1 MEKIFKIGGMSCTA
15 CARAIE
21 RAVTRLEGVE
31 EVNLNFAIEE
41 LFVRFDK
48 KVTTEEIIIK
58 AVEKAGFKAKV
69 KGKNDDIQ
77 GENFTPIIVKLS
89 ISAFFAL
96 ILLYVSM
103 GHMIGLPLPR
113 FIRPDAYPLR
123 YAIVQ
128 AVCALVV
135 AGIGYKF
142 YKVGFSSLIKLHPNM
157 DSLIAISTLSAFIY
171 GIYAIVKIANGDTRL
186 VHNLYFESIAV
197 VMTLVSLG
205 KFLETVQK
213 GKTGDAVK
221 KLIGLKPKT
230 AIVLRNGKELEVMI
244 SQINVG
250 DEVIVKAGEK
260 FPVDGIVISGV
271 SQADESMLT
280 GESMPVKKMVGDT
293 VYCASVNLSGYLTVK
308 AERVEGDTMLSQ
320 IVEFVKSAQGSKAP
334 IARLADKI
342 SGVFVPII
350 LSLALLS
357 GVFWLIY
364 SKDFH
369 LAFTV
374 FVSVLVIACPCALG
388 LATPTAITVAVGKG
402 AEYGI
407 LVKNGVALETACKID
422 TVVFDKT
429 GTLTEGKP
437 AVTKIE
443 NLSNFSDSEIILMA
457 SALEKASEHP
467 LGKAIVDFANE
478 KSADCLSAENI
489 EIISGK
495 GIKGVVLG
503 NQIAIGNRRLMQEI
517 NCASFEEKLND
528 IAQTTVYMSIN
539 GTFSAIIYISDKIKE
554 SSFSAIEKLKK
565 LNITPVIVTGDGKT
579 VAESVAKELKIDTV
593 FSEALPN
600 EKAEIVQKLKNEG
613 KTVAFIGD
621 GINDSPALTVADVG
635 MAIASGSDIAI
646 ESAEIVLIKNS
657 VVDAVNAI
665 KLSKKTLRII
675 KQNLFWAFG
684 YNVVCVPIAM
694 GILHLF
700 GGPLLSPMIGGI
712 CMSFSSVSVVTN
724 ALRLRN
730 FNPDKK

>member
-1 MEKIFKIGGMSCTA
+1 MEKIFKISGMSCTA

-21 RAVTRLEGVE
+21 RAVKRLDGVE

-41 LFVRFDK
+41 LFVKFDK
-48 KVTTEEIIIK
+48 KLNIEEIIK
-58 AVEKAGFKAKV
+58 AVEKAGFKAEV
-69 KGKNDDIQ
+69 KGKNDDSQ
-77 GENFTPIIVKLS
+77 GKDYTPIIVKLS
-89 ISAFFAL
+89 ISAFFSL

-103 GHMIGLPLPR
+103 GHMIGLPLP
-113 FIRPDAYPLR
+113 PVLSPETYPLR

-157 DSLIAISTLSAFIY
+157 DSLIAISTLSAFVY
-171 GIYAIVKIANGDTRL
+171 GIYAIVKIANGETAL

-205 KFLETVQK
+205 KFLEALQK

-230 AIVLRNGKELEVMI
+230 ATVLRNGKELEVMI
-244 SQINVG
+244 SQIKVG

-260 FPVDGIVISGV
+260 FPVDGVVISGT

-280 GESMPVKKMVGDT
+280 GESMPVKKSTGDT
-293 VYCASVNLSGYLTVK
+293 VYCASVNINGYLTVK
-308 AERVEGDTMLSQ
+308 AEKVEGDTMLSQ

-342 SGVFVPII
+342 SGVFVPVI
-350 LSLALLS
+350 LILALIS
-357 GVFWLIY
+357 GAFWLIY

-388 LATPTAITVAVGKG
+388 LATPTAITVAVGRG

-407 LVKNGVALETACKID
+407 LIKNGVALETACKID

-437 AVTKIE
+437 TVTKIE
-443 NLSNFSDSEIILMA
+443 NLSNFSDTEIISMA
-457 SALEKASEHP
+457 QALEKASEHP
-467 LGKAIVDFANE
+467 LGKAIVEFAVYGIELNAE
-478 KSADCLSAENI
+478 KV
-489 EIISGK
+489 EIIAGK
-495 GIKGVVLG
+495 GISGVVSG

-517 NCASFEEKLND
+517 NCENFEEKSND
-528 IAQTTVYMSIN
+528 IAQTTVYMAIN
-539 GTFSAIIYISDKIKE
+539 GTLSAIIYISDKIKE
-554 SSFSAIEKLKK
+554 SSFTAIESLNK
-565 LNITPVIVTGDGKT
+565 LNITPVIVTGDGKA
-579 VAESVAKELKIDTV
+579 VAEKVAKDLGIDKV
-593 FSEALPN
+593 YSEVLPN
-600 EKAEIVQKLKNEG
+600 EKAEIIEKLKNEG

-621 GINDSPALTVADVG
+621 GINDSPALTLADVG
-635 MAIASGSDIAI
+635 MAIGSGSDIAI
-646 ESAEIVLIKNS
+646 ESAEIVLVKNS
-657 VVDAVNAI
+657 TVDAVNAI

-730 FNPDKK
+730 FNPDKSK

>member
-1 MEKIFKIGGMSCTA
+1 MEKIFKISGMSCTA

-21 RAVTRLEGVE
+21 RAVKRLDGVE
-31 EVNLNFAIEE
+31 EVNLNFSIEE

-48 KVTTEEIIIK
+48 KITTEEIIIK
-58 AVEKAGFKAKV
+58 AVEKAGFKAEV
-69 KGKNDDIQ
+69 KGKNDDSQ
-77 GENFTPIIVKLS
+77 GENFAPIIVKLS
-89 ISAFFAL
+89 ISAFFSL

-103 GHMIGLPLPR
+103 GHMIGLPLPS
-113 FIRPDAYPLR
+113 FLSPETYPLR

-128 AVCALVV
+128 AVCAVVV
-135 AGIGYKF
+135 AVIGYKF

-157 DSLIAISTLSAFIY
+157 DSLIAISTLSAFVY
-171 GIYAIVKIANGDTRL
+171 GIYAIVKIANGETAL

-230 AIVLRNGKELEVMI
+230 ALVLRNGKELEVMI
-244 SQINVG
+244 SQIKVG

-260 FPVDGIVISGV
+260 FPVDGVVTSGT

-280 GESMPVKKMVGDT
+280 GESMPVKKFIGDT
-293 VYCASVNLSGYLTVK
+293 VYCASVNLNGYLTVK
-308 AERVEGDTMLSQ
+308 AERVGDDTMLSQ
-320 IVEFVKSAQGSKAP
+320 IVDFVKSAQGSKAP

-350 LSLALLS
+350 LSLALIS
-357 GVFWLIY
+357 GAFWLIY

-407 LVKNGVALETACKID
+407 LIKNGVALETACKID

-437 AVTKIE
+437 TVTKIE
-443 NLSNFSDSEIILMA
+443 NLSSFSDSEIISIA
-457 SALEKASEHP
+457 QALEKASEHP
-467 LGKAIVDFANE
+467 LGKAIVDFENKNGIVLDAE
-478 KSADCLSAENI
+478 KV
-489 EIISGK
+489 EIIAGK
-495 GIKGVVLG
+495 GILGVVLG

-517 NCASFEEKLND
+517 NCKNFEEKLND
-528 IAQTTVYMSIN
+528 IAQTTVYMAIN
-539 GTFSAIIYISDKIKE
+539 GTLSAIIYISDKIKE
-554 SSFSAIEKLKK
+554 SSFTALEKLKE
-565 LNITPVIVTGDGKT
+565 LNITPVIVTGDGKA
-579 VAESVAKELKIDTV
+579 VAEKVAKELGVDKV
-593 FSEALPN
+593 YSEVLPN
-600 EKAEIVQKLKNEG
+600 EKAEIIQNLKNEG

-621 GINDSPALTVADVG
+621 GINDSPALTLADVG
-635 MAIASGSDIAI
+635 MAIGGGSDIAI
-646 ESAEIVLIKNS
+646 ESAEVVLVKNS
-657 VVDAVNAI
+657 TVDAVNAI

-730 FNPDKK
+730 FNPDIK